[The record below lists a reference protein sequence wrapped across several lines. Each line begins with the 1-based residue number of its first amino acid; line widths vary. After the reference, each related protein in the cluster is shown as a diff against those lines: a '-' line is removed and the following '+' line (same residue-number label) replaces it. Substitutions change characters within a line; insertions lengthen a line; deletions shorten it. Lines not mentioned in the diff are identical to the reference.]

1 MKGEKG
7 KEGELFVIINR
18 GRRIEMRVN
27 CGSGEGGGGVE
38 EQDEDKNKVG
48 GRG

>member
-18 GRRIEMRVN
+18 ERRIEMRVN
-27 CGSGEGGGGVE
+27 CGSGEGGGG
-38 EQDEDKNKVG
+38 G
-48 GRG
+48 AG